1 MNTPADLLVQAMWL
15 LLLAMPVATAT
26 WTVTH
31 EEIFREARE
40 YCDDRS
46 RDARSV
52 FRRKFFYVF
61 TCEYCL
67 SHYVAAGFVALTG
80 FHLLLHDWRGYLLA
94 FLATVGVA
102 NVYMSHFGHLR
113 IGIKAERLEVAAKE
127 QEVAT
132 QAGGADAVAPIGTAS
147 HSPPIVPRAHG

>member
-1 MNTPADLLVQAMWL
+1 MMSREPAELLFQTMWL

-40 YCDDRS
+40 YCGERS
-46 RDARSV
+46 RSAAGV
-52 FRRKFFYVF
+52 LRRKFFYVF

-67 SHYVAAGFVALTG
+67 SHYIAAAFVALSG
-80 FHLLLHDWRGYLLA
+80 FQLLHDDWRGYFLA

-102 NVYMSHFGHLR
+102 NVYMSQFGRLR
-113 IGIKAERLEVAAKE
+113 IGLRAERLEVTAKE
-127 QEVAT
+127 QEVAAQGNT
-132 QAGGADAVAPIGTAS
+132 ET
-147 HSPPIVPRAHG
+147 R

>member
-1 MNTPADLLVQAMWL
+1 MDLNPPAELLGDTLRL

-40 YCDDRS
+40 YCGDQS
-46 RDARSV
+46 RDATSV
-52 FRRKFFYVF
+52 VRRKFFYVF

-67 SHYVAAGFVALTG
+67 SHYVAAAFVALTG
-80 FHLLLHDWRGYLLA
+80 FQLLLHDWRGYLLA

-102 NVYMSHFGHLR
+102 NVYMSHFGRLR
-113 IGIKAERLEVAAKE
+113 IGIKAERLEVAVKE

-132 QAGGADAVAPIGTAS
+132 QGGGGAAS
-147 HSPPIVPRAHG
+147 

>member
-1 MNTPADLLVQAMWL
+1 MMSREPAELLSQAMWL

-40 YCDDRS
+40 YCGEES
-46 RDARSV
+46 RNARGLLK
-52 FRRKFFYVF
+52 RKFFYVF

-67 SHYVAAGFVALTG
+67 SHYVAAAFVALTG
-80 FHLLLHDWRGYLLA
+80 FQLLLDDWRGYFLA

-102 NVYMSHFGHLR
+102 NVYMSQFGRLR

-127 QEVAT
+127 QEVAA
-132 QAGGADAVAPIGTAS
+132 QASGDEQ
-147 HSPPIVPRAHG
+147 